1 MKDTGTNHNII
12 LYFVRK
18 TTGDYMDIFSVIS
31 MAGGLALFLYGMNI
45 MGTGLEKLA
54 GSKME
59 MILKKLT
66 STTLMAV
73 LSGAV
78 LTGLIQSSSAT
89 TVIVVGLVNSGIMQ
103 LPQAIGVIMG
113 ANIGTTV
120 TGQLIRLAD
129 IGGGSV
135 VLKFLKPSTIAP
147 LLAFAGVVLFLF
159 FKEQNKRNIGQTM
172 LGFGILFTGLFTM
185 EAAVAPLK
193 DSPGFMH
200 IFSSL
205 QNPFLGVLAG
215 TLVTIAIQSSSASV
229 GILQAL
235 STTGAVTWGSAIP
248 IILGQNIGTCST
260 SLIAS
265 IGTSKGAKRA
275 AFVHLYF
282 NIIGTALFMAVLY
295 GIKYTVGFPMW
306 NDAISRGDIAN
317 FHTLFNVVTTLLFLP
332 FTKFLAK
339 IATMTVP
346 DRGGEE
352 PAIDMPVL
360 DERLFGSPAVA
371 IQQARSA
378 VEKMAR
384 NARLNYEAS
393 VPLLRQYS
401 PEKVAEINARED
413 VVDKLEYYI
422 GNYLVKITDHEL
434 AEAESRRVT
443 DLLAYITEFE
453 RIGDYSINVVERS
466 SEMMDKN
473 IRFSDDALQEL
484 EVLNNAIRE
493 IIQLAERSFRHSDV
507 ALAEQVEP
515 LEETIDRICDI
526 LHNRHLQRLQS
537 GRCAIESGVVFLEV
551 LTNLERIADHCS
563 NIAARMIGA
572 ESDGQ
577 FDAHEMRRR
586 LHEGY
591 VEGFNEKLQQYQLK
605 YLPLLDQQQIA
616 Q

>member
-1 MKDTGTNHNII
+1 
-12 LYFVRK
+12 
-18 TTGDYMDIFSVIS
+18 MDIFSVIS

-78 LTGLIQSSSAT
+78 LTGLIQSSSAA

-147 LLAFAGVVLFLF
+147 LLAFTGVVLFLF
-159 FKEQNKRNIGQTM
+159 FKEQGKRNVGQTM

-185 EAAVAPLK
+185 EAAVAPLR
-193 DSPGFMH
+193 DSPHFMQL
-200 IFSSL
+200 FASL
-205 QNPFLGVLAG
+205 QNPFFGVLAG
-215 TLVTIAIQSSSASV
+215 ALVTIAIQSSSASV

-282 NIIGTALFMAVLY
+282 NIIGTFGFMALLY
-295 GIKYTVGFPMW
+295 GVKYIVGFPMW
-306 NDAISRGDIAN
+306 NDAINRGDIAN
-317 FHTLFNVVTTLLFLP
+317 FHTLFNVTTTLLFLP

-339 IATMTVP
+339 LATMTVP
-346 DRGGEE
+346 DQGEE
-352 PAIDMPVL
+352 PSLELPLL

-371 IQQARSA
+371 IQQACSA
-378 VEKMAR
+378 V
-384 NARLNYEAS
+384 
-393 VPLLRQYS
+393 
-401 PEKVAEINARED
+401 
-413 VVDKLEYYI
+413 
-422 GNYLVKITDHEL
+422 
-434 AEAESRRVT
+434 
-443 DLLAYITEFE
+443 
-453 RIGDYSINVVERS
+453 
-466 SEMMDKN
+466 
-473 IRFSDDALQEL
+473 
-484 EVLNNAIRE
+484 
-493 IIQLAERSFRHSDV
+493 
-507 ALAEQVEP
+507 
-515 LEETIDRICDI
+515 
-526 LHNRHLQRLQS
+526 
-537 GRCAIESGVVFLEV
+537 
-551 LTNLERIADHCS
+551 
-563 NIAARMIGA
+563 
-572 ESDGQ
+572 
-577 FDAHEMRRR
+577 
-586 LHEGY
+586 
-591 VEGFNEKLQQYQLK
+591 
-605 YLPLLDQQQIA
+605 
-616 Q
+616 